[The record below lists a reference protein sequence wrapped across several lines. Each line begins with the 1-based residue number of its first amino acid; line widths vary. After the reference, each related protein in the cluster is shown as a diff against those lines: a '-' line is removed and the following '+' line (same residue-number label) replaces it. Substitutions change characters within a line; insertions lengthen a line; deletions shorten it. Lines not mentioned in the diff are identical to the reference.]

1 MYGYMKC
8 LGPIELPKHTL
19 QCVTLCIKTIRTP
32 FDVIVNAE
40 PGSYY
45 TIKME
50 IETILSFHSETYSTD

>member
-1 MYGYMKC
+1 MCGYMKC
-8 LGPIELPKHTL
+8 LGPIELPKHIL

-32 FDVIVNAE
+32 VEVIVYAA

-50 IETILSFHSETYSTD
+50 IETILSFH

>member
-1 MYGYMKC
+1 MKC
-8 LGPIELPKHTL
+8 VGPIELPIHIL

-32 FDVIVNAE
+32 VEVIVYAE

-50 IETILSFHSETYSTD
+50 IETNLSFHSETYTFD